1 MDRTMTSGLWGP
13 LERTKEA
20 TGPERKPRRSS
31 VFIHDAVTPVGDTTL
46 LLALWQH
53 QQAKEDD
60 Q

>member
-1 MDRTMTSGLWGP
+1 MTQGLWGP
-13 LERTKEA
+13 FERTKEA
-20 TGPERKPRRSS
+20 TGPEPKPRRSS

>member
-1 MDRTMTSGLWGP
+1 MDRTMTQGLWGP
-13 LERTKEA
+13 FERTKEA
-20 TGPERKPRRSS
+20 TGPEPKPRRSS